1 MNRWIGYVAVITGLL
16 VLAPG
21 PDVCAAT
28 TSRQALYDK
37 IDRVLVT
44 VRYKAQMTYMGE
56 SEDIEGRVMGLS
68 VGPDGLIIF
77 DGTTLGTGA
86 HFATDGTG
94 MPRVGKPTSLTVT
107 DWAGKTYEAEFIG
120 VDQYSSIAFCRL
132 PDSANNAIAPAVFDQ
147 VDLSLGDKVLVFWM
161 LPENFQPRFQVTE
174 ATVTTVLTQPEKYYL
189 LGELPPDFIMAP
201 VVSQDGKLLGVVT
214 PVTSAAGGYDGY
226 SGGGTM
232 SIPVGIMPVEQ
243 LKKILAAPPM
253 PGDFKQGWMGISL
266 QALDPEIASF
276 WNITVPGGIIV
287 SDVIPRSPAEK
298 AGLKMGDFIV
308 ALDGKPLEVKKDAA
322 LPVFQKM
329 VSEQGAGAKLDMT
342 VLRPS
347 DEKVDT
353 LSLTLVLDRAPVA
366 AGDAPSYEDKNF
378 DVTVRDLVFADYN
391 SRNLDPDKIKGVMVD
406 KLEAGG
412 WADIGGLD
420 PGDIVMKI
428 NDQTVVSVKEAKD
441 VFSQLEKDKGREVVF
456 MVWRN
461 NKTQFVNV
469 KTHWE

>member
-1 MNRWIGYVAVITGLL
+1 MNRWIGFCAVVTGLL
-16 VLAPG
+16 LLVPG

-28 TSRQALYDK
+28 VGRQALFDT

-44 VRYKAQMTYMGE
+44 VRYKTQMTFMGE

-77 DGTTLGTGA
+77 DGTTLGSGG
-86 HFATDGTG
+86 HFAADGTG
-94 MPRVGKPTSLTVT
+94 MPRVDKPTALTVT

-132 PDSANNAIAPAVFDQ
+132 PDSSKKAIATAVFDKAN
-147 VDLSLGDKVLVFWM
+147 LELGDKVFVFWM
-161 LPENFQPRFQVTE
+161 LPDNYQPRFQMSE
-174 ATVTTVLTQPEKYYL
+174 ASITAMLTQPEKYYL

-201 VVSQDGKLLGVVT
+201 VVSQSGKLLGVVT
-214 PVTSAAGGYDGY
+214 PVTSSATEYDAY
-226 SGGGTM
+226 GGGMT
-232 SIPVGIMPVEQ
+232 SNPIGIMPLDQ
-243 LKKILAAPPM
+243 LKKILAAPPT

-266 QALDPEIASF
+266 QALDPEIAAF

-287 SDVIPRSPAEK
+287 SDVIPRSPAET
-298 AGLKMGDFIV
+298 AGLKTGDFIV
-308 ALDGKPLEVKKDAA
+308 ALDDKPLEIKKESA

-329 VSEQGAGAKLDMT
+329 VSGQGPGAKLNLT
-342 VLRPS
+342 VLRPL
-347 DEKVDT
+347 DQNVDT
-353 LSLTLVLDRAPVA
+353 LSLSLVLDKAPVA
-366 AGDAPSYEDKNF
+366 AGDAPSYEDQNF

-391 SRNLDPDKIKGVMVD
+391 NRNLDPDKIKGVIVD

-412 WADIGGLD
+412 WADVGGLD
-420 PGDIVMKI
+420 PGDIIMKI
-428 NDQTVVSVKEAKD
+428 NDRAVFSVKETKEAFTGLAK
-441 VFSQLEKDKGREVVF
+441 ERGREVVF

>member
-1 MNRWIGYVAVITGLL
+1 MNRWIGYGAVIAGLL
-16 VLAPG
+16 FLAPG

-28 TSRQALYDK
+28 SGRQALYDK
-37 IDRVLVT
+37 IDRILVT
-44 VRYKAQMTYMGE
+44 VSYKAQMTYMGE
-56 SEDIEGRVMGLS
+56 SEDIEGRVTGLS

-77 DGTTLGTGA
+77 DGTTLGTGT
-86 HFATDGTG
+86 HFASGGTG
-94 MPRVGKPTSLTVT
+94 MPRVEKPTSVTVT
-107 DWAGKTYEAEFIG
+107 DWTDKTYDAEFIG

-132 PDSANNAIAPAVFDQ
+132 PDSAKNAIATAVFDQ
-147 VDLSLGDKVLVFWM
+147 VDLGLGDKVLVFWM
-161 LPENFQPRFQVTE
+161 LPESFQPRFQLIEAAVT
-174 ATVTTVLTQPEKYYL
+174 AMLAQPEKYYL
-189 LGELPPDFIMAP
+189 LGELLADFTMAP
-201 VVSQDGKLLGVVT
+201 VVSQEGKLLGVVT
-214 PVTSAAGGYDGY
+214 PVTSAVSEYDPY
-226 SGGGTM
+226 GGGMM
-232 SIPVGIMPVEQ
+232 SAPVGIMPVEQ
-243 LKKILAAPPM
+243 LRKILAAPPV

-276 WNITVPGGIIV
+276 WDITVSGGIIV
-287 SDVIPRSPAEK
+287 SDIIARSPAEK
-298 AGLKMGDFIV
+298 AGLKAGDFIV

-329 VSEQGAGAKLDMT
+329 VSEQGAGAKLDLT

-353 LSLTLVLDRAPVA
+353 LFLTLVLDKAPVA

-378 DVTVRDLVFADYN
+378 DVTLRDLVFADYN
-391 SRNLDPDKIKGVMVD
+391 NRNLDPDKIKGVMVD
-406 KLEAGG
+406 KREAGG

-428 NDQTVVSVKEAKD
+428 NDQTVVSVKEAKE
-441 VFSQLEKDKGREVVF
+441 VFSRLEKDTGREVVF

-469 KTHWE
+469 KTHWK

>member
-1 MNRWIGYVAVITGLL
+1 MNRWIGFGAVIAGLL
-16 VLAPG
+16 LLAPG
-21 PDVCAAT
+21 LDVCAAT
-28 TSRQALYDK
+28 TDRQALYDK

-44 VRYKAQMTYMGE
+44 VDYKAEMTYMGE
-56 SEDIEGRVMGLS
+56 SEDIEGRVIGLS

-86 HFATDGTG
+86 HFASDGTG
-94 MPRVGKPTSLTVT
+94 MPRVEKPTSVTIT

-132 PDSANNAIAPAVFDQ
+132 PDSAKNAIAPAVFDQ
-147 VDLSLGDKVLVFWM
+147 AELNLGDKVLVFWM
-161 LPENFQPRFQVTE
+161 LPENFQPRFQLTE
-174 ATVTTVLTQPEKYYL
+174 ASVTTVLTQPERYYL

-201 VVSQDGKLLGVVT
+201 VVSLEGKLLGVVT
-214 PVTSAAGGYDGY
+214 QVTSAAGGYDSY
-226 SGGGTM
+226 GGGMT
-232 SIPVGIMPVEQ
+232 STPVGIMPVDQ
-243 LKKILAAPPM
+243 LKKILAAPPV

-276 WNITVPGGIIV
+276 WDIKVPGGIIV

-329 VSEQGAGAKLDMT
+329 VSEQGAGAKLAMT

-347 DEKVDT
+347 DQKVDT

-366 AGDAPSYEDKNF
+366 AGDAPKYEDKNF
-378 DVTVRDLVFADYN
+378 DITLRDLVFADYN

-412 WADIGGLD
+412 WADVGGMD

-428 NDQTVVSVKEAKD
+428 NDQTVVSVKEAKE
-441 VFSQLEKDKGREVVF
+441 VFSRLEKDKGHEVVF
-456 MVWRN
+456 MVWRR